1 MLGLTLFALVWLII
15 AAGLL
20 LPLYPADEE
29 AAGLIA
35 VGGVEPASGVV
46 AASCEGCEPA
56 ASVDGCGKSCPC
68 QHPLPAAPAAPGACL
83 SSTVYLVVQHPPAG
97 RPHEPRPQPPKLPT
111 I

>member
-1 MLGLTLFALVWLII
+1 MLGRALFALVWLII

-35 VGGVEPASGVV
+35 AGGVQPAAGIV

-56 ASVDGCGKSCPC
+56 ASVDDCGTSCPC
-68 QHPLPAAPAAPGACL
+68 QHPLPAASAAPGACL
-83 SSTVYLVVQHPPAG
+83 SSTVYLVVQPLPPG
-97 RPHEPRPQPPKLPT
+97 RSGEPRPHPPKLPA

>member
-1 MLGLTLFALVWLII
+1 MLGRALFALVWLII

-35 VGGVEPASGVV
+35 AGGVEPVAGIV
-46 AASCEGCEPA
+46 AASCEGCGPA
-56 ASVDGCGKSCPC
+56 ESVDDCGTSCPC
-68 QHPLPAAPAAPGACL
+68 QHPLPAASAAPACL
-83 SSTVYLVVQHPPAG
+83 AATVYLVVQPLPAG
-97 RPHEPRPQPPKLPT
+97 RPHEPWPQPPKLPA